1 MYINDQVHAP
11 ATLYE
16 EDESPVFIGQ
26 EAVLYFKASPD
37 TTANRITFMPG
48 GNQILEASL
57 QLVTLFTAT
66 QSNRFTH
73 D

>member
-1 MYINDQVHAP
+1 
-11 ATLYE
+11 
-16 EDESPVFIGQ
+16 
-26 EAVLYFKASPD
+26 LYFKSSPD
-37 TTANRITFMPG
+37 MTANRIKSIPG
-48 GNQILEASL
+48 GNQILETSL

>member
-1 MYINDQVHAP
+1 MYP
-11 ATLYE
+11 
-16 EDESPVFIGQ
+16 
-26 EAVLYFKASPD
+26 KASLYM
-37 TTANRITFMPG
+37 TAKRMFVAGGKRIP
-48 GNQILEASL
+48 ESSL